1 MELRELVTGQYDQLE
16 KCYGHCELPATAKFL
31 NDDAE
36 LVVVGY
42 SCHGAYLS
50 RIIIYSESLTLPASV
65 DVITRLVKGQQEVI
79 EEDVRIASRYP
90 WDLNMPS
97 NGTKKIMMMGY
108 WTQNYRRTKSE
119 DPNRDALFLCEN
131 CHAIYSKPITSKQ
144 VLCPSCTSERLA
156 PS

>member
-1 MELRELVTGQYDQLE
+1 MELRELVTEQYGQLE

-36 LVVVGY
+36 SVVVGY

-50 RIIIYSESLTLPASV
+50 RIIIYSKSLTLPVSV
-65 DVITRLVKGQQEVI
+65 NYVTRLVKGQQEVM

-90 WDLNMPS
+90 WDLNMVS
-97 NGTKKIMMMGY
+97 TETEKIMMMGY
-108 WTQNYRRTKSE
+108 WTQNYRRTKND
-119 DPNRDALFLCEN
+119 DPNRNALFLCES
-131 CHAIYSKPITSKQ
+131 CHTIYSQPVTSKHI
-144 VLCPSCTSERLA
+144 LCPRCTSERP